1 MLSPIFTTRWASRYH
16 PSVLWFSALLYPLHW
31 VKHRIKRGYSTGN
44 NPRINRWIF
53 LFFLEIEILIFAVR
67 KMIYWILFSGFEKW
81 IPQSK
86 NEAGQQHPILDFDT
100 KNREVPD

>member
-1 MLSPIFTTRWASRYH
+1 VRH
-16 PSVLWFSALLYPLHW
+16 G
-31 VKHRIKRGYSTGN
+31 IKRGYSTGN
-44 NPRINRWIF
+44 NPRISRWIF
-53 LFFLEIEILIFAVR
+53 LFFDFMEIKILIFAVR
-67 KMIYWILFSGFEKW
+67 KMIYWILFSGFENG

>member
-1 MLSPIFTTRWASRYH
+1 MR
-16 PSVLWFSALLYPLHW
+16 
-31 VKHRIKRGYSTGN
+31 HRIKRDYST
-44 NPRINRWIF
+44 
-53 LFFLEIEILIFAVR
+53 EILIFAVR

>member
-1 MLSPIFTTRWASRYH
+1 
-16 PSVLWFSALLYPLHW
+16 
-31 VKHRIKRGYSTGN
+31 
-44 NPRINRWIF
+44 
-53 LFFLEIEILIFAVR
+53 
-67 KMIYWILFSGFEKW
+67 MIYWILFSGFEKG